1 MFVSNILIK
10 SVKFVLQAALRAPRA
25 LAAVAFNTQ
34 LEHGQIVCGFVGP
47 KNISIFCLMDTI
59 LESSH
64 TKLFDWGWPNLLG
77 VMGYANAFTIANI
90 LGQFGFQHTSDRFT
104 RHC

>member
-1 MFVSNILIK
+1 
-10 SVKFVLQAALRAPRA
+10 
-25 LAAVAFNTQ
+25 
-34 LEHGQIVCGFVGP
+34 
-47 KNISIFCLMDTI
+47 MDTI

-64 TKLFDWGWPNLLG
+64 TKLFDWGLPNLLG